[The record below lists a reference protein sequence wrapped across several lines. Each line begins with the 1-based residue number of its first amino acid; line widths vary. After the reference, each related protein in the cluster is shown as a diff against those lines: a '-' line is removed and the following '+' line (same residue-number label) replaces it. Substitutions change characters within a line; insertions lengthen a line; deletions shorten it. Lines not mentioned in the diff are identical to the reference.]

1 MIFILFFC
9 IYLWYGFFSYVFP
22 WTQTFFLKHETF
34 IELLND
40 RNCFC
45 GRAFEEKIPDG
56 SGKVKYYWH
65 QEAKEILAAYSVTLS
80 DEEYEKITEKRLNAH
95 CDEMKKWNLTPT
107 YVLQNEEYCYIE
119 DTGWYDEEKLHFV
132 DRLFEKPKHDKQYYF
147 LIFTEYS
154 VFDSVYYSGV
164 ILNDTTHE
172 LVEFSVRL
180 RSDVTPCV
188 RRMFWEYNSFVVET
202 YQTSYYEEM
211 LSSFHNPAYFVYKGT
226 QIYKSGY
233 RVAFSAE
240 DYALVKKERMEYYQ
254 TALFECKYA
263 DDYVG
268 ERYVCS
274 DGEKQ
279 YLNSV
284 NLEDKRI
291 DYLDALLTEEEK
303 GKFYLGC
310 SRFKDHEKN
319 YYYQYYRY
327 DAVLFNDETCEMIEI
342 SYFGPRELEEEDE
355 LTVFEMAIGVLL
367 LIREFFFE
375 VLWI

>member
-22 WTQTFFLKHETF
+22 WTQTIFLKHETF

-40 RNCFC
+40 RNCFG

-95 CDEMKKWNLTPT
+95 CAEMKKWNLTPT
-107 YVLQNEEYCYIE
+107 YVLQNEECCYIE

-132 DRLFEKPKHDKQYYF
+132 DRLFERPKHDKQYYF
-147 LIFTEYS
+147 LVFTEHS

-202 YQTSYYEEM
+202 YQTSYCEEM
-211 LSSFHNPAYFVYKGT
+211 PSSFHNPAYFVYKGT

-233 RVAFSAE
+233 RAAFSKE
-240 DYALVKKERMEYYQ
+240 DYEKVKQERIEYYQ
-254 TALFECKYA
+254 TSTFDSEYEPVG
-263 DDYVG
+263 DIYIYTEDY
-268 ERYVCS
+268 
-274 DGEKQ
+274 KQ
-279 YLNSV
+279 YLKSQCIPS
-284 NLEDKRI
+284 ERI
-291 DYLDALLTEEEK
+291 DYLDVLLTEEEK
-303 GKFYLGC
+303 EKFYLGC
-310 SRFKDHEKN
+310 FRFKNREEKCP
-319 YYYQYYRY
+319 YFYYRY
-327 DAVLFNDETCEMIEI
+327 DAVLFNDETCEMIEL
-342 SYFGPRELEEEDE
+342 SYYGPRELNSRIDKCVEE
-355 LTVFEMAIGVLL
+355 
-367 LIREFFFE
+367 
-375 VLWI
+375 